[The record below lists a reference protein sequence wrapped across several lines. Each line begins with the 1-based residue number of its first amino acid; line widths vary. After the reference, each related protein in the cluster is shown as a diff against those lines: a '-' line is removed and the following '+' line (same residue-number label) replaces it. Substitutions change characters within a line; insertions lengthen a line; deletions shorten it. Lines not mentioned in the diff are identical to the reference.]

1 MIQPFAPGGAVR
13 ALCANHYCKGRQ
25 IHRPAIR
32 DRKPAWRRRQYCRE
46 LARRL
51 RPTATQS
58 CRTRAGKRSVRRFI
72 AICRLMPITISVP
85 VTLVTTSPIFLVA
98 SGKSQ
103 FKSIGDFVA
112 AAKAKPG
119 SLSYGSAGV
128 GTSLHFAME
137 LLKSKAGI
145 DVVHVPYRGVAPNT
159 TAMIAGDVA
168 VSIMP
173 YAAVKPHIGSGGLRI
188 LGVTAAK
195 RTSLL
200 PDVPTI
206 AESGFPDYELVSW
219 QGWFVPAKTPR
230 EIVNLLQREA
240 AKALASKDVQDRLR
254 IRAAKPSAA
263 PRNISRRITS
273 RSWPCTNVWP
283 RRPRLP
289 RKIEASGLLTDLILR
304 SGRRP
309 RLPRRKAAGTARRHP
324 PILRDAALREAPQ
337 DEARSRSVGIAHM
350 RHCTVT
356 FFSLMT
362 RPHSCGFLGE
372 ELRGV
377 GRRAEHR
384 LERELLQPLADLRAL
399 AGSRPRPG

>member
-1 MIQPFAPGGAVR
+1 MLALLMQAQASAQGYPSKPIQMIQPFAPGGAVELYAR
-13 ALCANHYCKGRQ
+13 TITAKVAESIGQPFVVESRPGAGGNIAANYVAKAAPDGYTILQ
-25 IHRPAIR
+25 NQSGQAISPAIYR
-32 DRKPAWRRRQYCRE
+32 NLPFDAYND
-46 LARRL
+46 
-51 RPTATQS
+51 
-58 CRTRAGKRSVRRFI
+58 FI
-72 AICRLMPITISVP
+72 P

-103 FKSIGDFVA
+103 FKTIGDFVA

-173 YAAVKPHIGSGGLRI
+173 YAAVKPHIESGGLRI

-195 RTSLL
+195 RTSLV

-230 EIVNLLQREA
+230 EIVDKLAQETQ
-240 AKALASKDVQDRLR
+240 KALAAPGVREKLAQQGMEAMPITPAAFDAQ
-254 IRAAKPSAA
+254 IRREIDS
-263 PRNISRRITS
+263 
-273 RSWPCTNVWP
+273 
-283 RRPRLP
+283 
-289 RKIEASGLLTDLILR
+289 ILA
-304 SGRRP
+304 
-309 RLPRRKAAGTARRHP
+309 LAKAAN
-324 PILRDAALREAPQ
+324 LK
-337 DEARSRSVGIAHM
+337 
-350 RHCTVT
+350 
-356 FFSLMT
+356 FN
-362 RPHSCGFLGE
+362 
-372 ELRGV
+372 
-377 GRRAEHR
+377 
-384 LERELLQPLADLRAL
+384 
-399 AGSRPRPG
+399 

>member
-1 MIQPFAPGGAVR
+1 MDIVSFNRILSPQISGNLNMKKQFLFPATVMLALLMQAQASAQGYPSRPIQLIQPFAPGGAVELYAR
-13 ALCANHYCKGRQ
+13 TITAKVTESIGQPFVIESRPGAGGNIAANYVAKAAPDGYTILQ
-25 IHRPAIR
+25 NQSGQAISPAIYR
-32 DRKPAWRRRQYCRE
+32 NLPFDAYND
-46 LARRL
+46 
-51 RPTATQS
+51 
-58 CRTRAGKRSVRRFI
+58 FI
-72 AICRLMPITISVP
+72 P

-98 SGKSQ
+98 NGKSQ
-103 FKSIGDFVA
+103 FKTLGDFVA

-128 GTSLHFAME
+128 GTSLQFAME

-173 YAAVKPHIGSGGLRI
+173 YAAVQPHIESGGLRI

-195 RTSLL
+195 RTSLV

-254 IRAAKPSAA
+254 
-263 PRNISRRITS
+263 
-273 RSWPCTNVWP
+273 
-283 RRPRLP
+283 LQ
-289 RKIEASGLLTDLILR
+289 G
-304 SGRRP
+304 
-309 RLPRRKAAGTARRHP
+309 
-324 PILRDAALREAPQ
+324 
-337 DEARSRSVGIAHM
+337 
-350 RHCTVT
+350 
-356 FFSLMT
+356 
-362 RPHSCGFLGE
+362 GE
-372 ELRGV
+372 GV
-377 GRRAEHR
+377 GSTQEHFEAYYR
-384 LERELLQPLADLRAL
+384 SELAL
-399 AGSRPRPG
+399 YKRVAQEAKITAQD